1 MTGTPV
7 RFVVGTGRCGSTALS
22 RVLNLHPEVLSVN
35 ELLSSLAPGTFPDG
49 ELTGAGFWKLL
60 AEPNPIIDAMLRD
73 GTPVPELLYRRGRF
87 APGAGVPVIS
97 AMVLPHLTDDPD
109 GLFDELADVV
119 PSWPSRPI
127 SAHYEGLFAWLC
139 DRFGRRV
146 AIERSGFSLQ
156 WITTLVERF
165 PAAKL
170 VHMVR
175 DGPDCALSMSR
186 HPGFRLVVLENRIKE
201 LTGVATM
208 PELTAADIA
217 SLPPGLAK
225 VPSASFDPAVLAQPL
240 PLAEFGDLWSRL
252 VTDGV
257 RDLAPVPAPN
267 RLTLSFEDLIGDPRT
282 ELTRFAGF
290 AGVDPIG
297 SWLDAGRAL
306 LDRGRLG
313 GARSLPPDELA
324 ELRERCAP
332 GARALEES
340 L

>member
-1 MTGTPV
+1 MTGPAAH
-7 RFVVGTGRCGSTALS
+7 FVVGTGRCGSTALS
-22 RVLNLHPEVLSVN
+22 RVLALHPDVLSVN

-49 ELTGAGFWKLL
+49 ELSGEEFWRLL
-60 AEPNPIIDAMLRD
+60 AAPNPFFDAMLRD

-87 APGAGVPVIS
+87 TGGSGVPAIS
-97 AMVLPHLTDDPD
+97 AMVLPHLTDEPD
-109 GLFDELADVV
+109 ALFDELTAVV
-119 PSWPSRPI
+119 PSWPSQPV
-127 SAHYEGLFAWLC
+127 SEHYEALFGWLC
-139 DRFGRRV
+139 DRFGRQV

-156 WITTLVERF
+156 WITTLAKRF

-201 LTGVATM
+201 LTGVAAM

-217 SLPPGLAK
+217 SLPPELAK

-252 VTDGV
+252 VIDAV
-257 RDLAPVPAPN
+257 QDLAVVPA
-267 RLTLSFEDLIGDPRT
+267 LTLSFEDLLDDPRA
-282 ELTRFAGF
+282 ELSRLAGF
-290 AGVDPIG
+290 VGVDPIG

-306 LDRGRLG
+306 LDRGRRG
-313 GARSLPPDELA
+313 GARTLPPDQLA

-332 GARALEES
+332 GTRALEANS
-340 L
+340 